1 MCLQLTPQYAS
12 FAAWHSHVHGQAGNI
27 AWYWGRGGI
36 NTTFA
41 AKENAPG
48 DFADQALTQ
57 PAAID
62 GYLLP
67 FPCSS
72 LFPSNIPVSLSLRLA
87 ISPVDKGTSSF
98 VGAGMPTSSSV

>member
-62 GYLLP
+62 GYLLH
-67 FPCSS
+67 CIG
-72 LFPSNIPVSLSLRLA
+72 LCLLA
-87 ISPVDKGTSSF
+87 SPYCETELNQEKRKSE
-98 VGAGMPTSSSV
+98 AK

>member
-27 AWYWGRGGI
+27 AWYWGRGGF

-62 GYLLP
+62 GYLLH
-67 FPCSS
+67 FRTV
-72 LFPSNIPVSLSLRLA
+72 LFFLKHFL
-87 ISPVDKGTSSF
+87 F
-98 VGAGMPTSSSV
+98 CFSSVSQ

>member
-1 MCLQLTPQYAS
+1 MSAANTAVREFRS
-12 FAAWHSHVHGQAGNI
+12 VAFACTWSGRHI
-27 AWYWGRGGI
+27 AWYWGRGGV

-62 GYLLP
+62 GYLLH
-67 FPCSS
+67 FRTV
-72 LFPSNIPVSLSLRLA
+72 LFFLKHFL
-87 ISPVDKGTSSF
+87 F
-98 VGAGMPTSSSV
+98 CFSSVSQ